1 MAGLRGKFS
10 SKTDTK
16 KRSSCGSK
24 DEEELDEREVFE
36 KSAPEDE
43 LLDRIINAA
52 EEIYGGGDFL
62 EKLAE
67 SLESEQKGNKRNYGG
82 DMKMYRNYG
91 MSEKGY
97 APYSSGRYGTRN
109 GGYPERG
116 SGTGRYTMP
125 GGGYA
130 AYGSGGYGMPGGGY
144 AAYGSGGYGMP
155 GGGYAAYGSG
165 RYTMPNGGKAAY
177 GPGRYGMPGGGVAYG
192 SGGYTMPNGGYAAYG
207 SGRYEMPN
215 GSERAY
221 PMMERGYVNP
231 YGAGLQSRNGR
242 ADIKKEAEYLS
253 EIAPDFDLSESL
265 QNKVFRNVLAAGGSL
280 LEAYAAM
287 IKLPEDGSREQII
300 QNGQSAQRGT
310 GEAGMNPA
318 GMNSEDFMKYIDSI
332 KNV

>member
-43 LLDRIINAA
+43 LLGRIINAA
-52 EEIYGGGDFL
+52 EEIYGGNDFL

-67 SLESEQKGNKRNYGG
+67 SLESEQNKRNYGG

-91 MSEKGY
+91 MPEK
-97 APYSSGRYGTRN
+97 
-109 GGYPERG
+109 
-116 SGTGRYTMP
+116 
-125 GGGYA
+125 GYA
-130 AYGSGGYGMPGGGY
+130 AYGSGRYGTQNGGYPERASGSGRYGMPGGGYAVSGSGRYGMPGGGY
-144 AAYGSGGYGMP
+144 AASGSGRYGMP
-155 GGGYAAYGSG
+155 GGGYAASGSG
-165 RYTMPNGGKAAY
+165 RYGMPNGGYAAY
-177 GPGRYGMPGGGVAYG
+177 GPGRYGVPGGGVAYG

-207 SGRYEMPN
+207 PGRYGMPN

-242 ADIKKEAEYLS
+242 GDIKKEAEYLS

-318 GMNSEDFMKYIDSI
+318 GMNSDDFMKYIDSI

>member
-43 LLDRIINAA
+43 LLGRIINAA
-52 EEIYGGGDFL
+52 EEIYGGNDFL

-67 SLESEQKGNKRNYGG
+67 SLESEQNKRNYGG

-91 MSEKGY
+91 MPEK
-97 APYSSGRYGTRN
+97 
-109 GGYPERG
+109 
-116 SGTGRYTMP
+116 
-125 GGGYA
+125 GYA
-130 AYGSGGYGMPGGGY
+130 AYGSGRYRTQNGGYPERASGSGRYGMPGGGY
-144 AAYGSGGYGMP
+144 AAS
-155 GGGYAAYGSG
+155 GSG
-165 RYTMPNGGKAAY
+165 RYGMPNGGYAAY
-177 GPGRYGMPGGGVAYG
+177 GPGRYGVPGGGVAYG

-207 SGRYEMPN
+207 TGRYGMPN

-221 PMMERGYVNP
+221 PMMDRGYVNP

-318 GMNSEDFMKYIDSI
+318 GMNSDDFMKYIDSI

>member
-52 EEIYGGGDFL
+52 EEIYGGNDFL

-97 APYSSGRYGTRN
+97 APYSSGRYGTTN

-116 SGTGRYTMP
+116 SGSGRYGMPGGGYAAYGSGRYTMP

-144 AAYGSGGYGMP
+144 AAYGSGQ
-155 GGGYAAYGSG
+155 
-165 RYTMPNGGKAAY
+165 YTMPNGGKAAY
-177 GPGRYGMPGGGVAYG
+177 GPGRYGMPN
-192 SGGYTMPNGGYAAYG
+192 S
-207 SGRYEMPN
+207 
-215 GSERAY
+215 SERAY
-221 PMMERGYVNP
+221 PMMERGYANP
-231 YGAGLQSRNGR
+231 YGAGLQSRNGK

-287 IKLPEDGSREQII
+287 IKLPDDGSREQII